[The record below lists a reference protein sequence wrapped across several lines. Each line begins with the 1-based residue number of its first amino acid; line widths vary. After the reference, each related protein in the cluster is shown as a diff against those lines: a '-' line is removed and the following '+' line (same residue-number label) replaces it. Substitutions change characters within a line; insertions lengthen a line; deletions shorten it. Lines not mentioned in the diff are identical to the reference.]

1 MVALVARRAVL
12 ATLSA
17 ACVLRPRLP
26 ALADDAPPLA
36 EAAPPKPPQLI
47 GTGTV
52 RIQAGATPTDSPTA
66 ALYVTAR
73 LVPSNVAPLYVTAGK
88 VPPLAAARFPAPT
101 FPFDFKL
108 DATNLT
114 PEWAGVAPAEWAV
127 PLPAHLR
134 RWKEASVQDMS
145 HVTGL
150 LTLHIQNTLLAIL
163 SHPLNIH
170 CFGGFS
176 EYLLPRVC
184 FSIPPAAV
192 RGRRQKNRSPPET
205 ILRSLQSFGC

>member
-36 EAAPPKPPQLI
+36 EAAQPPPPQLI

-114 PEWAGVAPAEWAV
+114 PEWAGVAPAEWATQDLV
-127 PLPAHLR
+127 ISARLDSDGTAATRDPEDLVGRGELKKNATPEPG
-134 RWKEASVQDMS
+134 RWSAADVELQGRGI
-145 HVTGL
+145 TGRI
-150 LTLHIQNTLLAIL
+150 LTA
-163 SHPLNIH
+163 
-170 CFGGFS
+170 
-176 EYLLPRVC
+176 
-184 FSIPPAAV
+184 
-192 RGRRQKNRSPPET
+192 K
-205 ILRSLQSFGC
+205 

>member
-26 ALADDAPPLA
+26 AVADDAPPLA
-36 EAAPPKPPQLI
+36 EAAPPPPPQLI

-114 PEWAGVAPAEWAV
+114 PEWAGVAPAEWATQDLV
-127 PLPAHLR
+127 ISARLDSDGTAATRDPEDLVGRGELKKNAAQEPG
-134 RWKEASVQDMS
+134 RWSSADVELQGRGL
-145 HVTGL
+145 TGRI
-150 LTLHIQNTLLAIL
+150 LTA
-163 SHPLNIH
+163 
-170 CFGGFS
+170 
-176 EYLLPRVC
+176 
-184 FSIPPAAV
+184 
-192 RGRRQKNRSPPET
+192 K
-205 ILRSLQSFGC
+205 

>member
-12 ATLSA
+12 TTLSA

-26 ALADDAPPLA
+26 ALADDAPPLV
-36 EAAPPKPPQLI
+36 EAAPPQLI

-114 PEWAGVAPAEWAV
+114 PEWAGVAPAEWATQDLV
-127 PLPAHLR
+127 ISARLDSDGTAATRDPEDLVGRGELKKNSAQEPG
-134 RWKEASVQDMS
+134 RWSAADVELQGRGL
-145 HVTGL
+145 TGRI
-150 LTLHIQNTLLAIL
+150 LTA
-163 SHPLNIH
+163 
-170 CFGGFS
+170 
-176 EYLLPRVC
+176 
-184 FSIPPAAV
+184 
-192 RGRRQKNRSPPET
+192 K
-205 ILRSLQSFGC
+205 